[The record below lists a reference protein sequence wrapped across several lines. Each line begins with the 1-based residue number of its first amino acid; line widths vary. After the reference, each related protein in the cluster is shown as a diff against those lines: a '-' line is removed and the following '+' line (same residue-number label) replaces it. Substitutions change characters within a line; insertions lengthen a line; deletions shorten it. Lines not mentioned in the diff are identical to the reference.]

1 MGIALY
7 TRPSDGNIFA
17 IVSCKSGPA
26 QGYLQQYLLHDDG
39 NGKVIGEFVRS
50 FGAYSG
56 KKEIES
62 VAVDNEPGF
71 VYYSDEQTGI
81 RKYVLIPEKAMLN
94 LRCSGKTSSRR

>member
-1 MGIALY
+1 MS
-7 TRPSDGNIFA
+7 R
-17 IVSCKSGPA
+17 KSGPA

-81 RKYVLIPEKAMLN
+81 RKYCADPEKGNAELALFGQNQFKKIMKVFLFI
-94 LRCSGKTSSRR
+94 S